1 MGQTSL
7 LDAFNAAAGFASTT
21 MSLQD
26 AVNREK
32 AKAELQTAELS
43 MTKEFDKYLL
53 NLSQRNDFDNFETD
67 WANQKVKIFNSASEG
82 LSSPYAKDIAS
93 QMFAS
98 MDANQ
103 LMKIK
108 TESLKRSADYTYTTV
123 QNNNNEI
130 MNSLAYTPEEKLAR
144 TQGNWKGLYDAGI
157 MDYSSYNSKLMENGA
172 TIALGALQGGARKV
186 LDEQGIEAAISFIQT
201 NQDRL
206 TLANGAEVP
215 MDAIRGQAE
224 SNIMQEW
231 KTAEAFRKMR
241 QEEIWSGNENTASQ
255 IYLEML
261 SGGGVQS
268 AHKGLAFL
276 KNVGRD
282 GLDSARRDEYALK
295 YQGFLDKAAEDP
307 KGATSKARLELSVD
321 QAVAGWQQ
329 GLWTG
334 EEGKNVVLDIL
345 KKSMSEQFA
354 QIDRDIAS
362 GKKIDTSEVDKYR
375 GKSVLEVY
383 PTALNDFFAAIQ
395 KSAPE
400 PVQNYV
406 KNIKGTTESI
416 YRTARGVA
424 AGKKLSN
431 EQETELTAIQADLA
445 GYCLDIINESK
456 FGDLNANEMAKKVND
471 RINLAVAKQYDVFQ
485 TGLKDSFFNPIEKQ
499 AAKMQGMIDKGAD
512 PVFVDTYGRENW
524 IGNTKEG
531 INSLRNYQ
539 RNEVARRLGI
549 APEDIGRLSI
559 TSEPTLDGHD
569 ATGSAIFSDTQSGKQ
584 FTFKTDEK
592 SGKMLGY
599 EREAGSK
606 NWTAFAGSKDQKK
619 ADYWADID
627 QKKIEAETD
636 YKRAIPGYT
645 QEQWDKI
652 PDADKFEKWETY
664 KRQQYENRNRNQS
677 AIATRGL

>member
-231 KTAEAFRKMR
+231 KTAEAFRKMS
-241 QEEIWSGNENTASQ
+241 QE
-255 IYLEML
+255 
-261 SGGGVQS
+261 
-268 AHKGLAFL
+268 
-276 KNVGRD
+276 
-282 GLDSARRDEYALK
+282 
-295 YQGFLDKAAEDP
+295 
-307 KGATSKARLELSVD
+307 
-321 QAVAGWQQ
+321 
-329 GLWTG
+329 
-334 EEGKNVVLDIL
+334 
-345 KKSMSEQFA
+345 
-354 QIDRDIAS
+354 
-362 GKKIDTSEVDKYR
+362 
-375 GKSVLEVY
+375 
-383 PTALNDFFAAIQ
+383 
-395 KSAPE
+395 
-400 PVQNYV
+400 
-406 KNIKGTTESI
+406 
-416 YRTARGVA
+416 
-424 AGKKLSN
+424 
-431 EQETELTAIQADLA
+431 
-445 GYCLDIINESK
+445 
-456 FGDLNANEMAKKVND
+456 
-471 RINLAVAKQYDVFQ
+471 
-485 TGLKDSFFNPIEKQ
+485 
-499 AAKMQGMIDKGAD
+499 
-512 PVFVDTYGRENW
+512 
-524 IGNTKEG
+524 
-531 INSLRNYQ
+531 
-539 RNEVARRLGI
+539 
-549 APEDIGRLSI
+549 
-559 TSEPTLDGHD
+559 
-569 ATGSAIFSDTQSGKQ
+569 
-584 FTFKTDEK
+584 
-592 SGKMLGY
+592 
-599 EREAGSK
+599 
-606 NWTAFAGSKDQKK
+606 
-619 ADYWADID
+619 
-627 QKKIEAETD
+627 
-636 YKRAIPGYT
+636 
-645 QEQWDKI
+645 
-652 PDADKFEKWETY
+652 
-664 KRQQYENRNRNQS
+664 
-677 AIATRGL
+677 